1 MKTKPILIACVVALA
16 TSAVFARE
24 PKESGEKGGTGD
36 INIGVGELQKKKG
49 ALATPGGQKAPLLPP
64 AVQSARETGP
74 RKTKSKSDQAGNR
87 GGNVEQEF
95 KVEQGK

>member
-64 AVQSARETGP
+64 AVQSARETAPKNTKKQHDP
-74 RKTKSKSDQAGNR
+74 RRRK
-87 GGNVEQEF
+87 GNVEQEF
-95 KVEQGK
+95 KVEEGK